1 MEDGRKEIF
10 QVLSSPFL
18 VTIYNRLSGTIFL
31 KNILEEVRNKE
42 DVLLAYFCEV
52 RYTFFI
58 SRFLKSY
65 KNLCQY
71 LLASIFFA
79 EIPALLSLYN

>member
-1 MEDGRKEIF
+1 MPNSFWYIVMEDGRKEIF

-18 VTIYNRLSGTIFL
+18 VTICNRLSGTIFL

-52 RYTFFI
+52 RYTFSI
-58 SRFLKSY
+58 SRFSK
-65 KNLCQY
+65 
-71 LLASIFFA
+71 I
-79 EIPALLSLYN
+79 I